1 VIQSEAILLKRPNSA
16 VDISYPMGDW
26 PKRDAPRMQGWMSQI
41 VIGIIV
47 TVAGTLIANAL
58 IRGNGGKHFYGGSY
72 SGPARAGR

>member
-1 VIQSEAILLKRPNSA
+1 
-16 VDISYPMGDW
+16 
-26 PKRDAPRMQGWMSQI
+26 MQGWMSQI

-72 SGPARAGR
+72 SGSARAGR